1 MRRPDLDNLPH
12 LVNCAVTVARR
23 FAYSIAAGL
32 SARWWGVLMGPGCSF
47 FGMPVFRR
55 HPQSSI
61 LIGAHCQFRSAVWSN
76 LVGINRPCTISTLG
90 SGARV
95 LVGSR
100 CGFSGTVI
108 AAASSIAIG
117 DRVMCGANV
126 TITDTDWHPIDPGRR
141 SAGEPGRSAAVVIE
155 SDVWIGM
162 NVTILKGVTIGAG
175 AVVGAGS
182 VVTRSL
188 PPGVIAAG
196 QPAHPLCRIGATETR
211 RG

>member
-1 MRRPDLDNLPH
+1 MRRPDLDNLAH
-12 LVNCAVTVARR
+12 LVNCAVTLARR
-23 FAYSIAAGL
+23 SAYSIVARI
-32 SARWWGVLMGPGCSF
+32 SARWWGVLVGPGCSF
-47 FGMPVFRR
+47 LGMPMFRR

-76 LVGINRPCTISTLG
+76 LVGINRPCIISTLD

-95 LVGSR
+95 SVGNR

-108 AAASSIAIG
+108 AAAESIAIG

-126 TITDTDWHPIDPGRR
+126 TITDTDWHAIDPGCRF
-141 SAGEPGRSAAVVIE
+141 AGEPGRSAAVVIE

-162 NVTILKGVTIGAG
+162 NVTVLKGVTIGAG
-175 AVVGAGS
+175 TVVGAGS

-196 QPAHPLCRIGATETR
+196 QPALPLRRIAATASR
-211 RG
+211 SG